1 MSAFGGKAD
10 MVFLTGINES
20 LAAAR
25 PKVTNLQL
33 YQTEKNSLDYRWWSC
48 MNIRPTDWE
57 RAAAFGDLFD
67 VEMMPH
73 YQDGGSSDHGHTR

>member
-1 MSAFGGKAD
+1 MSGLERPRYFAGKILTAD
-10 MVFLTGINES
+10 DFALEQ
-20 LAAAR
+20 R
-25 PKVTNLQL
+25 

-73 YQDGGSSDHGHTR
+73 YQDGGSSDHGHTP